1 MDATKKAASDAID
14 EVVQTTKQAEK
25 KLEQKLTYLWHEIDA
40 WQQDNP
46 SIISGYRPASN
57 SYAKS
62 FSSLSYLH
70 NETVNIYTHLFGA
83 LSFLILSIVLYRTLG
98 PRYATATREDVY
110 AFSCFFAG
118 AIACLGMSATYH
130 TISNHS
136 HAVARWGN
144 QLDYAGIV
152 FLIWGS
158 FVPVLFYG
166 FKSEPEITRRYWAMI
181 TTLAACTSVVS
192 MHNKFRTPALRPFRA
207 LMFVLMGLSAV
218 FPVLHGIQLYG
229 VAHMRKAAGM
239 DWVVLQGVLYITG
252 AAIYAARVPEKWSP
266 GKYDIWGSSHQIF
279 HVLVVLAATSHLV
292 GLLKAFDFE
301 HGRRSGGVDGGSMH
315 KVGL

>member
-1 MDATKKAASDAID
+1 MTCAQLFNKIHILYLSLFSGSSSHNSVFVNATPASMDATKKVASDALD
-14 EVVQTTKQAEK
+14 EVIDTTKRTEK
-25 KLEQKLTYLWHEIDA
+25 KLEQKLTYLWHEIDT

-83 LSFLILSIVLYRTLG
+83 LSFLLLSIILYQILG

-166 FKSEPEITRRYWAMI
+166 FKSEPEIMRRYWAMVS
-181 TTLAACTSVVS
+181 LASN
-192 MHNKFRTPALRPFRA
+192 M
-207 LMFVLMGLSAV
+207 
-218 FPVLHGIQLYG
+218 
-229 VAHMRKAAGM
+229 MRN
-239 DWVVLQGVLYITG
+239 
-252 AAIYAARVPEKWSP
+252 
-266 GKYDIWGSSHQIF
+266 
-279 HVLVVLAATSHLV
+279 
-292 GLLKAFDFE
+292 
-301 HGRRSGGVDGGSMH
+301 GVDRCTDHDSRSVH
-315 KVGL
+315 ERCLDA